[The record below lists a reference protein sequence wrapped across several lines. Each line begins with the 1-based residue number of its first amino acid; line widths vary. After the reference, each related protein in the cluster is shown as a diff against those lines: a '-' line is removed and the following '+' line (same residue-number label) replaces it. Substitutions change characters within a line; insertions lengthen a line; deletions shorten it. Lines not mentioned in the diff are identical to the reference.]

1 MKFYEELFYEY
12 EKIKN
17 ATCLVWLFSSTILK
31 IYFQMHSDLFKYLYI
46 MKRTV
51 FVLAIIYSKSHRL
64 NLYYPAIMRDS
75 LTKSYCSRIALI
87 HLCEADFVKPK
98 PAFPANESK

>member
-1 MKFYEELFYEY
+1 MQ
-12 EKIKN
+12 
-17 ATCLVWLFSSTILK
+17 LVWSGCFLLLFLRFTFKCILTC
-31 IYFQMHSDLFKYLYI
+31 FKYLYI

-75 LTKSYCSRIALI
+75 LTKSYCSWIALI
-87 HLCEADFVKPK
+87 HLCKADFVKPK